1 MQAEPLF
8 ALAVLFI
15 PIFKEENTM
24 ATAKK
29 LRSGSWR
36 VQIFSHYEFVQQPDG
51 SVKKKRIYESFTCD
65 DPSNRG
71 KREAERLAAEYAA
84 TKERMTRTDYTLQ
97 EAMPKRFTCRLIK
110 TSKNF

>member
-8 ALAVLFI
+8 ALAVIFV

-29 LRSGSWR
+29 LPSGSWR

-51 SVKKKRIYESFTCD
+51 SVKKKT
-65 DPSNRG
+65 N
-71 KREAERLAAEYAA
+71 L
-84 TKERMTRTDYTLQ
+84 
-97 EAMPKRFTCRLIK
+97 
-110 TSKNF
+110 

>member
-8 ALAVLFI
+8 ALAVIFV

-29 LRSGSWR
+29 LPSGSWR

-51 SVKKKRIYESFTCD
+51 SVKKNESMNHS
-65 DPSNRG
+65 PV
-71 KREAERLAAEYAA
+71 
-84 TKERMTRTDYTLQ
+84 MTRQTEEKEKQSAWPQNMRLQ
-97 EAMPKRFTCRLIK
+97 RSE
-110 TSKNF
+110 